1 MKEKSTTTSG
11 EKPLAL
17 GVWWALW
24 IVRAFAMLLNWSAI
38 VVMVILSVTVL
49 VMAGMENQPPWL
61 FDVVLAGGGL
71 LLLLGNVMLVF
82 AAGIERAQR
91 TSGDAV
97 PQMSGGVWWR
107 FLRHAVGDVRDGLF
121 GGVVAGG
128 IMIGFQMFLGR
139 AVGHH
144 ASYVMVHLISAIGM
158 VAVHRRLVAWR
169 ERGIESQG
177 GSGMSRD
184 AGDVP

>member
-97 PQMSGGVWWR
+97 PQMSGEYG
-107 FLRHAVGDVRDGLF
+107 
-121 GGVVAGG
+121 
-128 IMIGFQMFLGR
+128 
-139 AVGHH
+139 
-144 ASYVMVHLISAIGM
+144 
-158 VAVHRRLVAWR
+158 
-169 ERGIESQG
+169 G
-177 GSGMSRD
+177 GSCGMRSVMCATD
-184 AGDVP
+184 FSEEWSPGAS